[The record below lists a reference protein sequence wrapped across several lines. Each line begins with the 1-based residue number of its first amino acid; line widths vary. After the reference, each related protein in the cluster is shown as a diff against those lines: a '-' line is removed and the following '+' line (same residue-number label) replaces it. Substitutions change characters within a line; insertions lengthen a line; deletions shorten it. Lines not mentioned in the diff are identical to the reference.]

1 MVAVAVASL
10 IIYYWAMA
18 VALPPDRI
26 EEMIG
31 DVDVNDDPAQLT
43 TPPAA
48 DEPLARGA

>member
-1 MVAVAVASL
+1 MAAVAIASL
-10 IIYYWAMA
+10 IVYYWAVA

-31 DVDVNDDPAQLT
+31 DVDLNDDPT
-43 TPPAA
+43 EVMDSHA